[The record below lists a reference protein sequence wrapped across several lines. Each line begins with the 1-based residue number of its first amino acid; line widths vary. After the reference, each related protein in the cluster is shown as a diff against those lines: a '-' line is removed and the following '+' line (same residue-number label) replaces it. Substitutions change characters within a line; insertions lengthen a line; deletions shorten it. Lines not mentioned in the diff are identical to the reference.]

1 MIKAVIIDDETAL
14 QEVNSCLL
22 AEYFPDIKLVGT
34 AKSIKSGIELI
45 SKQNPD
51 LVLLDIELSDGTG
64 FQLLQKLQP
73 YNFKVVFITG
83 FNSFA
88 IRAIKF
94 SATDYILK
102 PVNETEFQQAIQR
115 AVQQIEKNENTQQ
128 QVNVLMNSLKKGT
141 QNKKVV
147 LRTAEAMHLVGID
160 EILYCKSD
168 NSYTSFFLKDR
179 KEITVSKSIK
189 EFAEMFSDYSFMRP
203 HQSYL
208 VNLQGIVKIDKTD
221 GGFIIMQNG
230 AEIPISSRRK
240 QAIFEEL
247 DKL

>member
-45 SKQNPD
+45 RKQNPD

-115 AVQQIEKNENTQQ
+115 AVQQIKKNENTQQ